1 MPLRT
6 DTPDATKIKLRK
18 VKTVPAKVKAAVYAG
33 CSDPGAAV
41 QFQQDVATY
50 NLWEALLYVESYE
63 KDGFFTTGT
72 AAAAIATVKA

>member
-6 DTPDATKIKLRK
+6 DTPDALKIKLRK

-33 CSDPGAAV
+33 CKDPGAAV

-63 KDGFFTTGT
+63 ADGFFAKGT
-72 AAAAIATVKA
+72 AANAIATVKG